1 MKESKSYLDIEGI
14 KSRLNDLGFKKV
26 CEAVNS
32 SFVKEIKEQSLLVYR
47 NCKPNEY
54 IVCKGIDR
62 YYFKTVN
69 ELNKIYEK
77 LYTDITK

>member
-32 SFVKEIKEQSLLVYR
+32 SFVKEIKGQSLLIYR
-47 NCKPNEY
+47 NCKPSEY
-54 IVCKGIDR
+54 IICKGIER
-62 YYFKTVN
+62 HCFKTVN
-69 ELNKIYEK
+69 ELNQIYEK